1 MKKFIERSKHG
12 KGFRY
17 TLDGVTA
24 DKVTVSRVASLAI
37 PPAWTDVQ
45 ISVNEK
51 SKVQATGY
59 DNKGKKQYI
68 YSQAHSQKQEAAK
81 FDRITNF
88 ASNLPNLRK
97 QVQKDLKRWRFDKRK
112 VIAAAISLM
121 DEGYFRVGNEAYAR
135 ANKSYGLTTLRSK
148 HVTIKGEKVIF
159 DFMGKSGQHHHKV
172 IRDSAIARIVSKL
185 DGMPGY
191 ELFRY
196 YDKTGK
202 LHNLTSSDVN
212 AYIKDVM
219 GYEFSA
225 KDFRTWGGTMLAAVE
240 LAREIRPDTKTAR
253 KKAMTDCI
261 KRVAKKLGNTPA
273 IARSSYIDPRVFTTY
288 DSSDGIGEVYKT
300 VQSMRPRKYMS
311 NDERW
316 VLELLSKSN

>member
-1 MKKFIERSKHG
+1 MKRYIERTKKG
-12 KGFRY
+12 KGFSY
-17 TLDGVTA
+17 TLEGTKV
-24 DKVTVSRVASLAI
+24 DKATLQRVSSLAI
-37 PPAWTDVQ
+37 PPAWTNVQ
-45 ISVNEK
+45 ISVNQK
-51 SKVQATGY
+51 SKIQATGY
-59 DNKGKKQYI
+59 DTKGRKQYI
-68 YSQAHSQKQEAAK
+68 YSQSHSEKQQAAK
-81 FDRITNF
+81 FNRITNF
-88 ASNLPNLRK
+88 ASHLPKLRK
-97 QVQKDLKRWRFDKRK
+97 QVQKDLKRWRFDQRK

-135 ANKSYGLTTLRSK
+135 TNKSYGLTTLRSK
-148 HVTIKGEKVIF
+148 HVTVKGQKVIF

-172 IRDSAIARIVSKL
+172 IRDGTIARIVSKL
-185 DGMPGY
+185 DDMPGY

-196 YDKTGK
+196 YDKEGK
-202 LHNLTSSDVN
+202 LHNLTSTDVN

-240 LAREIRPDTKTAR
+240 LAREVRPETKTAR

-273 IARSSYIDPRVFTTY
+273 ITKASYIDPRVFDAY
-288 DSSDGIGEVYKT
+288 DSTDGINEVYKT
-300 VQSMRPRKYMS
+300 VAGMRPRKYMS

-316 VLELLSKSN
+316 VLELLSK